1 MPSAAFTTLGCK
13 VNQYETQRIL
23 ESFAEAGFEVVP
35 FDQPADLY
43 VINTCSVTSIAESK
57 SRYTIRKALR
67 TNPEA
72 KVVTTGCAA
81 QMSINQGED
90 LPGADIVVPNPEKLR
105 TIEFVR
111 DALPRLFSGTSGL
124 TPPPGPLPASGEG
137 EQRGRTRA
145 TLKIQDGCSV
155 MCSYCSIPYT
165 RPGMVSRPADE
176 VVAEAVRMAE
186 MGYREIVLTG
196 VLIGAYGPESGSG
209 GPNFEGLID
218 LLRAALRPFDPFR
231 LRISSI
237 EMRQVTPDLIARLR
251 EGDMLVPHLHIPLQA
266 GSDRVLADMNRPYRQ
281 ADYLRLCDELYKSV
295 PNLNITTDIM
305 VGFPT
310 ESEADFQET
319 LKVCD
324 HVKYLKIHA
333 FRFSPRFGTPAD
345 ALGDGVL
352 PQIKQERSLRLNE
365 VSNRT
370 GQLRTETSIGRV
382 VRVLVEGKPTKEGLL
397 EGMSDEYLTVQF
409 AGPKSMMRTF
419 TNVRIDEAKNAV
431 AFGEL
436 ATPVAGSPLR
446 VAI

>member
-23 ESFAEAGFEVVP
+23 ESFAEAGFDVVP

-67 TNPEA
+67 TNPSA
-72 KVVTTGCAA
+72 KVVATGCAA
-81 QMSINQGED
+81 QMSINQGEE
-90 LPGADIVVPNPEKLR
+90 LPGADVVVPNPEKLR

-111 DALPRLFSGTSGL
+111 NAVPELFSQQSESSSKQ
-124 TPPPGPLPASGEG
+124 AIRGEG

-155 MCSYCSIPYT
+155 MCSYCSIPFT

-196 VLIGAYGPESGSG
+196 VLIGAYGPDSGSG
-209 GPNFEGLID
+209 GPKFEGLID
-218 LLRAALRPFDPFR
+218 RLRDALRPFEPFR

-281 ADYLRLCDELYKSV
+281 ADYLRLCDELYRSV

-319 LKVCD
+319 LKVCE
-324 HVKYLKIHA
+324 HVDYLKIHA

-345 ALGDGVL
+345 ALGDGVS
-352 PQIKQERSLRLNE
+352 PQVKQDRSLRLNE

-370 GQLRTETSIGRV
+370 GQLRTTASVGRV

-397 EGMSDEYLTVQF
+397 EGLSDEYLTVQF
-409 AGPKSMMRTF
+409 AGPKGLMRNFAT
-419 TNVRIDEAKNAV
+419 VRIDEARNGI

-436 ATPVAGSPLR
+436 ATPAQGTPLK